1 MTFRFRGTA
10 FQTTV
15 AQAGSR
21 QAAEVIARACWMK
34 FEEGKAKEEV
44 KRFREE
50 CYQKVKK
57 AQPSDSLAK
66 RGRP

>member
-1 MTFRFRGTA
+1 
-10 FQTTV
+10 
-15 AQAGSR
+15 
-21 QAAEVIARACWMK
+21 MK